1 MLLQSDNMDKS
12 KLVYVT
18 VIPNREPRAIQ
29 RLSAIGENDQGTKET
44 SYKAHIHVN
53 LSGKLGLYL
62 SFFYQNIKCAF
73 LNTNTCRQ
81 H

>member
-1 MLLQSDNMDKS
+1 MDKS

-62 SFFYQNIKCAF
+62 SFFLSEHEVCILEYKY
-73 LNTNTCRQ
+73 L
-81 H
+81 